1 MTNPKDP
8 LTQENAMSSPKVSV
22 VVPVHNA
29 ERYLEQCLT
38 SILAQTLEEIEVICV
53 DDNSTDGSGAI
64 LEQFAKEDSRLRVL
78 RSPGLGAGGARNIG
92 LESAQGE
99 YLSFLDADDFFEA
112 DMLESAVTKAE
123 EDQSDIVIYGSWLYD
138 TMRQANRQAKWMLQL
153 DRLPEARPF
162 APSEIA
168 DRLFNVFGNYTWNK
182 LFRASLVRAKGILF
196 QEISRTND
204 LFFTC
209 TALTQANL
217 ISVIDK
223 TFVHYRVATQTS
235 LQSTNDRDPLSFLKA
250 FEALHA
256 YLEFNGLLP
265 QYKESFLNHLVDAI
279 CSNIASAHTL
289 DSVRLIRDA
298 AIGSIESKYGILD
311 QKRGLINNQTQ
322 LKEYESLL
330 SNDMTNFLFKQTKS
344 LRSQLEN
351 SYWYTD
357 WCDWKRWTMENEKR
371 SLMGEIESLNA
382 EISELK
388 QQPAF
393 KVSQVLHL
401 ILKKRNETN

>member
-1 MTNPKDP
+1 
-8 LTQENAMSSPKVSV
+8 MSNPKVSV
-22 VVPVHNA
+22 ILPVHNA
-29 ERYLEQCLT
+29 EKYLEQCLN
-38 SILAQTLEEIEVICV
+38 SILGQTLKDIELICV
-53 DDNSTDGSGAI
+53 DDKSTDGSAAI
-64 LEQFAKEDSRLRVL
+64 LDSYAANESRLRFL
-78 RSPGLGAGGARNIG
+78 QSPGLGAGGARNIG

-99 YLSFLDADDFFEA
+99 YLSFLDADDFFEP
-112 DMLESAVTKAE
+112 DMLESAVAKAE
-123 EDQSDIVIYGSWLYD
+123 EDQSDVVVYGSWLYD
-138 TMRQANRQAKWMLQL
+138 TVRQANRQAKWMLKTEC
-153 DRLPEARPF
+153 LPEGRPF

-182 LFRASLVRAKGILF
+182 LFRTSLVREKGILF

-250 FEALHA
+250 FDALHV
-256 YLEFNGLLP
+256 YLESNDLLP
-265 QYKESFLNHLVDAI
+265 QYEESFDNHLLDAA
-279 CSNIASAHTL
+279 CANIASVHTL

-298 AIGSIESKYGILD
+298 AIDSVESKYGILS
-311 QKRGLINNQTQ
+311 QKRGLIHNQTQ

-330 SNDMTNFLFKQTKS
+330 SDDMTNFLFKQTKS

-393 KVSQVLHL
+393 KVSQVLHS